1 MSTASPWSVK
11 GIDPKAREV
20 AKDLARRSGMT
31 LGEWLNSMIME
42 GDDDEGVVPLSR
54 RAHATD
60 SFERRGRTRRFDDAY
75 GSGEPGT
82 MGGGL
87 YGSAGVGDDLARVLA
102 RIEMMASR
110 LEAAEARSA
119 TAISGIDHAVAGL
132 VRRFDAEEQ
141 TRSQQTRRIEDIA
154 EELREG
160 HKRLRKLEHETG
172 PRVAEAFQK
181 IEGSVGGLAGRV
193 YETEDRTRLAL
204 SELREKV
211 ERLDRDN
218 LRGGGAELVAQM
230 GARLD
235 AAQARTAE
243 ALRVLETSFAGLDRR
258 LAPLERAGA
267 GEGTTRDAARFEKLA
282 EALARSVEDSRNEMM
297 RRLDAAAAENR
308 VDKIERTVVHIGEQ
322 VQAAERRS
330 AAAVEAMGKEVI
342 RIAQNLDAR
351 MVNAETDS
359 ARRVEA
365 LGQDLSRSLNQDV
378 SRVAQA
384 LEQRLVRDSDQH
396 AAALE
401 KLGTEISRIS
411 ERLSERIAQSERRSA
426 QAIEDIGQRL
436 SRASEKI
443 EQRHERTSGE
453 LAERLRQSEERTA
466 RLLAE
471 ARESIERRTVD
482 ARAHD
487 GAGRGPDWRASAFAD
502 DAFSDEAFVDGSFA
516 GESVS
521 AGAVDPGA
529 PAPGWQAPGVEPFP
543 DTPDFADLAPSA
555 LIETEAD
562 TPAPAE
568 PPPIR
573 PVFGTR
579 SETLA
584 EAAPAPYQVSAIL
597 DPRPD
602 ATAPEPSGDALDEVG
617 YAAETDFVSPRE
629 LRAGSTRDAIQ
640 AARAAMG
647 AGAEDGRPSSR
658 KTSKTR
664 LQERLER
671 QARKDGSTF
680 RKALLSSVTAVALVS
695 AVFGYTRLT
704 SGEGL
709 VPGLGVG
716 AGERED
722 VPAAPLAAAAVV
734 TTGASAALDADFQRG
749 RMLLEGSDRAGLA
762 LVRAAAEQGH
772 TGAQLYMARVYDL
785 GEAGESA
792 DPAEARLWT
801 ERAARAGDAGAM
813 YNLGVYLFDGV
824 GGSRNQ
830 SEAAQWFRRSAD
842 AGLIDAQYNLA
853 QILENGAEGVRAQP
867 SEAYRWYRI
876 AARSGD
882 EQAAQAARRLEPALS
897 AEVRRRA
904 EEAADAHEAA
914 RGTAP
919 GA

>member
-1 MSTASPWSVK
+1 
-11 GIDPKAREV
+11 
-20 AKDLARRSGMT
+20 
-31 LGEWLNSMIME
+31 MIME

-60 SFERRGRTRRFDDAY
+60 SFERRGRARRFDDAY
-75 GSGEPGT
+75 GSGESGI
-82 MGGGL
+82 MGGGH
-87 YGSAGVGDDLARVLA
+87 YGSAGAADDLARVLA

-119 TAISGIDHAVAGL
+119 TAISGIDQAVAGL

-160 HKRLRKLEHETG
+160 HKRLRKLEHEAG

-181 IEGSVGGLAGRV
+181 LEGSLGGLAGRV

-211 ERLDRDN
+211 ERLDRDS

-258 LAPLERAGA
+258 LAPLERVGA
-267 GEGTTRDAARFEKLA
+267 GEGAAREAARFEKLA

-308 VDKIERTVVHIGEQ
+308 VDKIERAVAHIGEQ

-342 RIAQNLDAR
+342 RIARNLDAR

-365 LGQDLSRSLNQDV
+365 LGQDLSRTLGQDV

-436 SRASEKI
+436 NRASEKI

-471 ARESIERRTVD
+471 ARESIERRASE
-482 ARAHD
+482 ARPQD
-487 GAGRGPDWRASAFAD
+487 GSARGPDWRASAFGD
-502 DAFSDEAFVDGSFA
+502 DAFGDDAFGDGSFA
-516 GESVS
+516 DQSVS
-521 AGAVDPGA
+521 AAAADPGA
-529 PAPGWQAPGVEPFP
+529 PAPGWQAPGVAPFP

-555 LIETEAD
+555 LVEPEA
-562 TPAPAE
+562 APAE
-568 PPPIR
+568 PDATAPDEAPPIR

-584 EAAPAPYQVSAIL
+584 ESRPAAYQASAIL
-597 DPRPD
+597 DPRPGAD
-602 ATAPEPSGDALDEVG
+602 ASGLSGEGLDDVG
-617 YAAETDFVSPRE
+617 YAAETDFVSARE

-647 AGAEDGRPSSR
+647 AGPEDTRPSSR
-658 KTSKTR
+658 KASRTR

-671 QARKDGSTF
+671 QSRKDGSTF

-709 VPGLGVG
+709 LPGAGIG

-722 VPAAPLAAAAVV
+722 APGAPLAAAAVV

-749 RMLLEGSDRAGLA
+749 RELLEGNDRAGLA

-830 SEAAQWFRRSAD
+830 AEAAQWFRRSAD

-882 EQAAQAARRLEPALS
+882 EQAAQAARRLEPSLS
-897 AEVRRRA
+897 AEIRRRA
-904 EEAADAHEAA
+904 EEAADAYEAA